1 MKLVKMTLFVALFS
15 FAASLS
21 PALAEGDVKK
31 GKRVFKKCKVCH
43 SLKKNARAKIGPSL
57 YGIIGRKIAI
67 MPNFKYSKA
76 MSGSDIIWTEEKIK
90 LYLKKPRS
98 MFKKTKMIFPGL
110 KKEKD
115 RNNLIAYIKSVQEK

>member
-1 MKLVKMTLFVALFS
+1 MKLVKIALFVALVS
-15 FAASLS
+15 FATSLT

-43 SLKKNARAKIGPSL
+43 SIKENSKKKIGPSL
-57 YGIIGRKIAI
+57 YGIIGRKIATN
-67 MPNFKYSKA
+67 PDYKYSKA
-76 MSGSDIIWTEEKIK
+76 MLAADFIWTEEKLK
-90 LYLKKPRS
+90 SYLQKPRA

-115 RNNLIAYIKSVQEK
+115 RNNLLAYIKSVQEK